1 MDSYSTD
8 QTDLSLLALPSSAF
22 QMSELE
28 VWVPTSSLVHI
39 VFDIGLIRPLFN
51 LKLEIVY
58 LFSIHTNP
66 FYGKKKKQVIW
77 KSKKYICHLLIF
89 FLVKITNT
97 LIIAVWLWILL
108 AIVLH
113 KCSSFFL

>member
-66 FYGKKKKQVIW
+66 FYGKKKKT
-77 KSKKYICHLLIF
+77 SNLKKQEIHLPSAYIFSCKDNKYPYYCCL
-89 FLVKITNT
+89 T
-97 LIIAVWLWILL
+97 LNPFSYCFA
-108 AIVLH
+108 
-113 KCSSFFL
+113 